1 MYFFMLSVLY
11 IGILKDTYLRSLIL
25 TLAKIYVYS
34 NAIWTLS
41 RIFSSNPKLN
51 PSLGLQSGNP
61 ST

>member
-1 MYFFMLSVLY
+1 MYFFMLCVPY

-34 NAIWTLS
+34 NAIWALS

-51 PSLGLQSGNP
+51 PSLG
-61 ST
+61 